1 VKNLKADDFL
11 EDKGIDF
18 ELVEQD
24 NPTLDCDDAARE
36 RGVDTD
42 QIVKSLII
50 EADGEEFHCLVP
62 GDRKL
67 SEKKFGKEYRM
78 VDPERSKEITD
89 QESGTVHPFASDLKH
104 FVDERI
110 FEKER
115 VSFTRGDRL
124 HGVIVEPEEFRK
136 GLELSDFDWER
147 MDLVNVTDEE
157 IEDLK
162 EEGLSEE
169 DAKFVARNART
180 EFKALNL
187 NFDAERVATGLRKV
201 LREKDSFDVENVS
214 EILERAENETHM
226 QRLSKRL
233 AEEEVLPE
241 EDDGFDLEETV
252 EQVLDDNPEAVED
265 FNSGRDSAIN
275 YLLGQVMSETNGR
288 AEASEAE
295 ELLREKLE

>member
-1 VKNLKADDFL
+1 MKADSFL
-11 EDKGIDF
+11 DEKGLDF
-18 ELVEQD
+18 ELVEQE
-24 NPTLDCDDAARE
+24 NETLDCDDAARE
-36 RGVDTD
+36 RGVGTN

-50 EADGEEFHCLVP
+50 ESGGEEYHCLVP

-89 QESGTVHPFASDLKH
+89 QESGTVHPFASGLKH

-124 HGVIVEPEEFRK
+124 HGVIIEPEEFRK
-136 GLELSDFDWER
+136 GLELADFDWER
-147 MDLVNVTDEE
+147 RDLVNVTEEE
-157 IEDLK
+157 IEEL
-162 EEGLSEE
+162 ENEGLSGE
-169 DAKFVARNART
+169 DARFVARNART

-187 NFDAERVATGLRKV
+187 NFEAERVGTALRKV
-201 LREKDSFDVENVS
+201 LREKDSFEVENVS
-214 EILERAENETHM
+214 EILERAENETHI
-226 QRLSKRL
+226 QRLAQAL
-233 AEEEVLPE
+233 AEEGVLPE
-241 EDDGFDLEETV
+241 EEDGFDLEDTV

-275 YLLGQVMSETNGR
+275 YLLGQVMSETQGR

-295 ELLREKLE
+295 ELLRQNLE